1 MQYLLKEKL
10 WSKDFIIICF
20 ISFCASAS
28 IQMINNTTP
37 LYVDSMGGTAS
48 FSGILS
54 GVFTAAAIISRIIC
68 GNLADIK
75 GRRFVTLGG
84 CIVFALST
92 MVYNVFPYLQSL
104 LFARFIQG
112 LGFAAV
118 GTATGAAAADVLPE
132 SRMGEG
138 IGYYGLGQA
147 LATAIGPYLALTLI
161 FGDNF
166 RILYWTTTAIIISI
180 CVLSVTCRYEKHQDE
195 KSSQVHNKPTSKVKN
210 SLLLQLLEKN
220 AFQPALI
227 QLINTIGL
235 SSIVVFVALFAVKKG
250 FAYPGLFFTIAA
262 IIMIIARLFISRF
275 VDRYNPL
282 IVLIPGMLCGI
293 ACLLFLAFCS
303 NQFLFFTAGAL
314 YGVIHGTCFP
324 VLAAI
329 AIKRAPVNRRGAATA
344 TFNICVD
351 VGIGLGGIL
360 WGFVLDFTG
369 FCFTFCAAATCIVIS
384 IFISYIFFSKS

>member
-1 MQYLLKEKL
+1 MQHLLKEKL

-54 GVFTAAAIISRIIC
+54 GLFTAAAIISRIIC

-75 GRRFVTLGG
+75 GRRFVILGG

-92 MVYNVFPYLQSL
+92 MAYNIFPYLQPL
-104 LFARFIQG
+104 LFARLIQG

-147 LATAIGPYLALTLI
+147 LATAIGPYLALSLI

-166 RILYWTTTAIIISI
+166 RILYWTTTAIIIFI
-180 CVLSVTCRYEKHQDE
+180 CVLSVTCRYEKHQEE
-195 KSSQVHNKPTSKVKN
+195 KSSQVHNKPASKVKN
-210 SLLLQLLEKN
+210 LLLLQLLEKT

-227 QLINTIGL
+227 QLINTMGL
-235 SSIVVFVALFAVKKG
+235 SSIVVFVALFAVHKG

-262 IIMIIARLFISRF
+262 IIMIIARLFISHF

-282 IVLIPGMLCGI
+282 VVLIPGMLCGI
-293 ACLLFLAFCS
+293 ACLLILAFCS
-303 NQFLFFTAGAL
+303 NQLLFFAAGAL
-314 YGVIHGTCFP
+314 YGVIHGICFP
-324 VLAAI
+324 VLAAT
-329 AIKRAPVNRRGAATA
+329 AIKRAPVNRRGAAIA

-360 WGFVLDFTG
+360 WGFVIDFAG
-369 FCFTFCAAATCIVIS
+369 FCFTFCAAATCILIS